1 MNKILNT
8 IDKIDIF
15 GVPIN
20 LLTNE
25 KNPRFQ
31 SKVGGLF
38 TLIAG
43 TLSLSYFLYV
53 FIFWVSN
60 LIPPNI
66 SFK

>member
-25 KNPRFQ
+25 KTSIFQ
-31 SKVGGLF
+31 SKVGGIF

-43 TLSLSYFLYV
+43 SLSLSYFLYV
-53 FIFWVSN
+53 FVFWVSN

>member
-25 KNPRFQ
+25 KNSAFQ

-38 TLIAG
+38 SLIAG
-43 TLSLSYFLYV
+43 SLSLTYFLYV

-66 SFK
+66 SSN